1 MIAKKIDL
9 HVHSTYSDGTFT
21 PSELVH
27 EAERAGLSAIAL
39 TDHDTTAGIPEAIQA
54 AAGTSLEIIPG
65 VELSTE
71 YSGQEIHVVG
81 LFITPDHPEL
91 TAALSKFQ
99 NARNQRNEKMLELL
113 RKEGFSITMESLVQE
128 NPDAVITRANIARY
142 LVDHN
147 QIGSINHVFEKYLG
161 DDCPCYVA
169 REKISP
175 MEACRLIH
183 AAGGLS
189 VLAHPVL
196 YHMKPAELNKLIEE
210 MKPAGL
216 AGIEAI
222 YSTYDRGDEIFI
234 KKTAEEN
241 GLLISGG
248 SDFHGSNKPYIHLG
262 TGRGNLF
269 IPYSIL
275 EKMKQ
280 HLH

>member
-1 MIAKKIDL
+1 
-9 HVHSTYSDGTFT
+9 
-21 PSELVH
+21 
-27 EAERAGLSAIAL
+27 
-39 TDHDTTAGIPEAIQA
+39 
-54 AAGTSLEIIPG
+54 
-65 VELSTE
+65 
-71 YSGQEIHVVG
+71 
-81 LFITPDHPEL
+81 
-91 TAALSKFQ
+91 
-99 NARNQRNEKMLELL
+99 
-113 RKEGFSITMESLVQE
+113 
-128 NPDAVITRANIARY
+128 
-142 LVDHN
+142 
-147 QIGSINHVFEKYLG
+147 
-161 DDCPCYVA
+161 
-169 REKISP
+169 

-216 AGIEAI
+216 TGIEAI

-275 EKMKQ
+275 ERMKQ